1 MNCSVC
7 NVNLPGPNEIA
18 QHFTGK
24 RHLKA
29 VANIDLRL
37 KQEGRAV
44 YVTRLGHL
52 SLPDIVSF
60 FQKNDFYSFMSKW
73 ISSFLKFVFLDMYA
87 INAQVVLQPQ
97 F

>member
-24 RHLKA
+24 KHLRA
-29 VANIDLRL
+29 VANVDLRL

-44 YVTRLGHL
+44 YVTRLGQL
-52 SLPDIVSF
+52 SLTDIASF
-60 FQKNDFYSFMSKW
+60 FASFGEVVSKHK
-73 ISSFLKFVFLDMYA
+73 LKF
-87 INAQVVLQPQ
+87 
-97 F
+97 

>member
-52 SLPDIVSF
+52 SLPDIASF
-60 FQKNDFYSFMSKW
+60 FATFGEVGLILLNSCVLSF
-73 ISSFLKFVFLDMYA
+73 
-87 INAQVVLQPQ
+87 QC
-97 F
+97 

>member
-29 VANIDLRL
+29 VATIALRL

-44 YVTRLGHL
+44 YVTKLGHL
-52 SLPDIVSF
+52 SLPDIASF
-60 FQKNDFYSFMSKW
+60 FATFGEVGLILLNSCVLSFQCR
-73 ISSFLKFVFLDMYA
+73 FR
-87 INAQVVLQPQ
+87 
-97 F
+97 